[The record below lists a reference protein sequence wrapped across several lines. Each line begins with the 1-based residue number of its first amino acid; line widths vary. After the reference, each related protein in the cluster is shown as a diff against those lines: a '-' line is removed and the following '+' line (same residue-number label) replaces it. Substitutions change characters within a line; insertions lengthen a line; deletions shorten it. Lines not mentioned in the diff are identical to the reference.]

1 MVPRS
6 DLLFENGLT
15 ETSTEG
21 QRSFD
26 LPETLIRFGLS
37 SKTELRFTVPDYFQN
52 FNMGR
57 GAFASAWAEPHPRCA
72 EEFWTNNG
80 MHQEPGKESIAH
92 IVRMYAGHD
101 LNHLGHVE
109 NVVKGSG

>member
-57 GAFASAWAEPHPRCA
+57 GPLLQRGPNL
-72 EEFWTNNG
+72 T
-80 MHQEPGKESIAH
+80 
-92 IVRMYAGHD
+92 
-101 LNHLGHVE
+101 LGVLR
-109 NVVKGSG
+109 NFGRTMACIRSRAKNRSLTS